1 MRYGKGKTSDYYTH
15 EGDSCMSKLRQ
26 SFLEL
31 IRTLGNYSGCHQM
44 PERSF
49 FYKGKQF
56 PVCARCTGVFLGHM
70 TAIFLFMV
78 KKVLPAKWA
87 AFFLSLMGVDWSIQE
102 TGIKESTNS
111 RRLITGF
118 LGGFGLFSLYFRG
131 ILCLF
136 RRLR

>member
-1 MRYGKGKTSDYYTH
+1 
-15 EGDSCMSKLRQ
+15 MSRLRQ

-56 PVCARCTGVFLGHM
+56 PVCARCTGVFLGHLL
-70 TAIFLFMV
+70 AILLLLGG
-78 KKVLPAKWA
+78 KIIPRKPAA
-87 AFFLSLMGVDWSIQE
+87 TLLGIMGADWGIQE
-102 TGIKESTNS
+102 AGILESTNK

-118 LGGFGLFSLYFRG
+118 CGGLGLFSLYFYTLRT
-131 ILCLF
+131 IFTRYSLF
-136 RRLR
+136 